1 MCTPELLARGLRG
14 RYRSV
19 VRHAPK
25 WTEIPQYPVISGIG
39 LLATAVTIAWWS
51 KVNISPLFASAM
63 IRRGELW
70 RLVTCI
76 LPHGDILHLAFNLY
90 WFWVFGAVVE
100 RVYGHMRTA
109 ALILL
114 FAVASSSLE
123 FAFAVGGVG
132 LSGVVYGLF
141 GFLWILS
148 PRDDRFRDVVD
159 GRTVQLFVG
168 WFFFCIVTTL
178 MKIFPVANIAHGVGA
193 VVGILTA
200 YAAVMPRRRM
210 LAIAGTAA
218 VVCAG
223 IWGATAGRPRINLSG
238 KAGYEEGQW
247 GYDALTDGRDRE
259 ALRWLRDAVIY
270 QPNSAIYWYD
280 LGIAHQRLGNKAAAQ
295 AAYQKAHQLEPNDAD
310 YSAAVEDRE

>member
-1 MCTPELLARGLRG
+1 VQR
-14 RYRSV
+14 
-19 VRHAPK
+19 APK
-25 WTEIPQYPVISGIG
+25 WTELPQYPVIAGVG
-39 LLATAVTIAWWS
+39 LLATAVTIVWWC
-51 KVNISPLFASAM
+51 KVDISPLFATAM

-100 RVYGHMRTA
+100 RVYGHLRTA

-114 FAVASSSLE
+114 FAVASSALE
-123 FAFAVGGVG
+123 FAFALGGVG

-141 GFLWILS
+141 GFLWIVGT
-148 PRDDRFRDVVD
+148 RDDRFYEVVD
-159 GRTVQLFVG
+159 RRTVQLFVG

-193 VVGILTA
+193 IVGILTA
-200 YAAVMPRRRM
+200 YAVVMPRRRM
-210 LAIAGTAA
+210 LAIGGVALI
-218 VVCAG
+218 VCVG
-223 IWGATAGRPRINLSG
+223 VWGSTLGRPRINLSG

-247 GYDALTDGRDRE
+247 GYDALMSERNGE
-259 ALRWLRDAVIY
+259 ALRWLRDAVRY

-280 LGIAHQRLGNKAAAQ
+280 LGIAQQRLGNKPAAQ
-295 AAYQKAHQLEPNDAD
+295 SAYQKAHQLEPNDAD
-310 YSAAVEDRE
+310 YSAAVEDHE